1 MNISYDVMEKEDLLN
16 YLDDG
21 YILTDEY
28 KDVEPDKTFYQLV
41 KKIKNRVYS
50 VIDYKFED
58 NTFMQSEM
66 TIDLDNYTTKQ
77 LDEYAKPYYGSFEM
91 AVKMC
96 GDDVFQI
103 MCECIAETEFAM

>member
-1 MNISYDVMEKEDLLN
+1 MDISCAVIEKEDLQN
-16 YLDDG
+16 YFDNG

-28 KDVEPDKTFYQLV
+28 EEVMPGKTFYQLA
-41 KKIKNRVYS
+41 KKINYRVYS
-50 VIDYKFED
+50 VIDYKFEN

-66 TIDLDNYTTKQ
+66 TIDLDDYTTEQ
-77 LDEYAKPYYGSFEM
+77 LDEYAQPYYGSYEM